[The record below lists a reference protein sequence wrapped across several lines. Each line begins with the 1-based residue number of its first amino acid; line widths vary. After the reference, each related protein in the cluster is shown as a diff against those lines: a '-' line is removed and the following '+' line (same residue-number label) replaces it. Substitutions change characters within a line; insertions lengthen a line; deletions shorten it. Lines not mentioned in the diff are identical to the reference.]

1 MEQSLLEAFPR
12 AGTSQHPGRNWSTE
26 RAQSPAWE
34 DPPHQ
39 ISDGLKRLMRD
50 HAGNGRRE
58 AVGRTSRGHCL
69 LECHTQ
75 RDSSSRTGT
84 VPPVPPQSH
93 WVSQSA
99 TSTGGEDKGKWP
111 RKGWDVGKQGQAK
124 GTHILDLRKNV
135 LALGLN
141 RVSTPPSG
149 RDGAGFTALTEQ
161 TSVEGTGPD
170 LTGSWDWLF
179 FSCA

>member
-1 MEQSLLEAFPR
+1 MGGRGQDQPWALP
-12 AGTSQHPGRNWSTE
+12 AGVSHTEGQQQQDWDSATS
-26 RAQSPAWE
+26 A
-34 DPPHQ
+34 
-39 ISDGLKRLMRD
+39 
-50 HAGNGRRE
+50 
-58 AVGRTSRGHCL
+58 TSVPLGI
-69 LECHTQ
+69 
-75 RDSSSRTGT
+75 T
-84 VPPVPPQSH
+84 V
-93 WVSQSA
+93 SA